1 VHNRSQPNTPGTMPG
16 SAFSGVWFVK
26 TLVGA
31 VVEVE
36 FDADNLPPILNAL
49 RYKILVVVVSSSR
62 STGTRADEEVCN
74 ESPSAECR

>member
-1 VHNRSQPNTPGTMPG
+1 MPG

-49 RYKILVVVVSSSR
+49 EVQNFGGGHLVLEVYGDQSR
-62 STGTRADEEVCN
+62 
-74 ESPSAECR
+74 